1 MLNWSTI
8 PLIRRIYEGE
18 NMKDIVN
25 AGNAKVMMII
35 AMSIFGTI
43 GLITF
48 YIDLPSSII
57 VVGRGTIGAAFMLV
71 LIYAMGSR
79 LSKDD
84 IFSNLF
90 TLICSGI
97 CLGLNWLFL
106 FEAYKTI
113 EISLAIVLNYLT
125 PALTILVTP
134 VILKQNVSFFKLG
147 CALLALL
154 GLAMVSGIL
163 ENGMEGDMYGI
174 FCGIMAAVF
183 YTAMIMFNKKLKS
196 IGSYDRTF
204 VQLLSA
210 SVLVV
215 IYSLITVDMAS
226 LNFDTT
232 SIVLVILLG
241 IVHTAIAFTLYFGSL
256 AYMDA
261 PDAALLGY
269 IEPILGVM
277 LSVVILHEDMGVIGW
292 IGAAIILGST
302 FVPEI
307 IERMK
312 SKNRNQEQS

>member
-1 MLNWSTI
+1 MEGRFSTI
-8 PLIRRIYEGE
+8 ALITGIDDPLV
-18 NMKDIVN
+18 MKDIVN
-25 AGNAKVMMII
+25 AGNARIMMII

-43 GLITF
+43 GLLTF

-57 VVGRGTIGAAFMLV
+57 VLGRGTIGSAFMLV
-71 LIYAMGSR
+71 LVYALGSR

-84 IFSNLF
+84 IMSNLF
-90 TLICSGI
+90 TLICSGV

-125 PALTILVTP
+125 PAMTILVTP
-134 VILKQNVSFFKLG
+134 FVLKQNVSFFKLG

-154 GLAMVSGIL
+154 GLAMASGIF
-163 ENGMEGDMYGI
+163 EGGFDGESYGI
-174 FCGIMAAVF
+174 ICGILAAVF

-204 VQLLSA
+204 VQLLVA
-210 SVLVV
+210 SILILV
-215 IYSLITVDMAS
+215 YSLITVDMAALS
-226 LNFDTT
+226 FDTT
-232 SIVLVILLG
+232 SIILVITLG

-261 PDAALLGY
+261 PDAAILGY
-269 IEPILGVM
+269 IEPILGIL
-277 LSVVILHEDMGVIGW
+277 LSVIILHEDLGLIGW

-302 FVPEI
+302 FVPELI
-307 IERMK
+307 IRIRTK
-312 SKNRNQEQS
+312 HQSS